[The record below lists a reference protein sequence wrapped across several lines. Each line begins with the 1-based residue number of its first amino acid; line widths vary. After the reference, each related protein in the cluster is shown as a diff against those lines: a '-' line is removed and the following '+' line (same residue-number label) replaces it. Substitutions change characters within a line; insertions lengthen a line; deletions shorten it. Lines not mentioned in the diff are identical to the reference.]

1 MAGFEAYM
9 QRKTRNDPPKPPGWK
24 EGSALIHA
32 KGRVTSAS
40 NKAKA
45 ISNGLEQGIEGQA
58 GRVAKSQALTG
69 TLHLPKKPVT
79 VNTGRLTGD

>member
-1 MAGFEAYM
+1 MAGMTWGSPE
-9 QRKTRNDPPKPPGWK
+9 KKPD
-24 EGSALIHA
+24 SALIHA
-32 KGRVTSAS
+32 RGQVTSAS